1 MRQTNRFTANKGA
14 EMDTVIFLVMAPF
27 FLLLG
32 LSWIARLVNAFDN
45 KRMQRKARR
54 DAERWSE
61 LCDEYEAQGMT
72 WIEAMCKANEQISG
86 K

>member
-14 EMDTVIFLVMAPF
+14 EMDTVIFIVMAPF

-45 KRMQRKARR
+45 KMMQKKAKRNG
-54 DAERWSE
+54 ERFTE
-61 LCDEYEAQGMT
+61 LCKEYEAQGMT
-72 WIEAMCKANEQISG
+72 WRQAAYLASKETQLK
-86 K
+86 